1 MTFNT
6 YKEKEKNAQLLLW
19 ISNLQKTE
27 KKSTRNTKCAT
38 YVDRCHV
45 SVEMFLCLVE
55 HWTGKRFRPFRLA
68 CHFPPLYYG
77 KKIFV
82 FPLLKRPLKSLL
94 CFLWL
99 FYKGTN
105 VYTSYITARD
115 LTAVNTAKF
124 CQPSSD
130 PPMLRCLHSKKNW
143 ELLRSPSQWILE
155 I

>member
-27 KKSTRNTKCAT
+27 KKSTRNTKMRYIRGQMPRICGN
-38 YVDRCHV
+38 V
-45 SVEMFLCLVE
+45 LVFS
-55 HWTGKRFRPFRLA
+55 WALNRQSFRPCRLA

-82 FPLLKRPLKSLL
+82 FPLLKRLLKSLL

-105 VYTSYITARD
+105 VYTSYITPRD

-130 PPMLRCLHSKKNW
+130 PPMLCCLHNKKN
-143 ELLRSPSQWILE
+143 LLRSPSQWILE